1 MRLHYLGEKDIGS
14 FIDEDTN
21 MPFIF
26 LFVLYLVVM
35 FAVAHYIPGIHK
47 AAKREIARGTN
58 KFAVYGFVVTVYG
71 ALAVMFMPLLVVI
84 PMGWIVKRAA
94 R

>member
-1 MRLHYLGEKDIGS
+1 
-14 FIDEDTN
+14 

-26 LFVLYLVVM
+26 LFVLYLATL
-35 FAVAHYIPGIHK
+35 FAIAHYIPGIHR

-58 KFAVYGFVVTVYG
+58 KFAVYGFVATIYG
-71 ALAVMFMPLLVVI
+71 ALAMMFMPLIVVI
-84 PMGWIVKRAA
+84 PLGWIVKRAA